1 MKTIIVVVL
10 AYAMTIF
17 TASAIPAGYGG
28 YGYSRQVPR
37 LRRGYQQQPQAM
49 MFSGFYGQPSSYGHQ
64 GSMSAFAN
72 KDMIF
77 TNSFAGEEAPIYLN
91 NEQTNEKEVLSGP
104 NEQEAPIEEEI
115 EVQTTTKR
123 PSKVKKNKRKPTT
136 TVKPVEEVD
145 HSEEDE
151 EEDQET
157 PFRGSNNANRPG
169 NPGNQAGN
177 TFFPVIFGKSQ
188 NGGGGPPGAAI
199 AIANAFSTGKGG
211 VASSHA
217 TAYGDPY
224 FSRMGNKN
232 NGNKNKKN

>member
-77 TNSFAGEEAPIYLN
+77 TNSFA
-91 NEQTNEKEVLSGP
+91 GP